1 MAASPPA
8 NIDLA
13 AALAE
18 AEELYRARNPK
29 SLAQH
34 RAACEAMPGGNTR
47 SAIPVDPFPLTMA
60 RGEGARLWDLDGHE
74 YTDFLKLC
82 LENADLRLLRPGGS
96 QEPATSEQQERKF
109 ALFNILIS
117 LFERAYIIVYEDEM
131 DRQTRRL
138 WQSWEDF
145 IGEWC
150 RREDFRAALPTL
162 LQGEDEDFVRHITR
176 LAAAEQARTAA

>member
-1 MAASPPA
+1 MTALEGWELASYIVTVIGLP
-8 NIDLA
+8 LA
-13 AALAE
+13 IFLFIFE
-18 AEELYRARNPK
+18 QKKERRNEEEELYQR
-29 SLAQH
+29 LA
-34 RAACEAMPGGNTR
+34 
-47 SAIPVDPFPLTMA
+47 D
-60 RGEGARLWDLDGHE
+60 E

-82 LENADLRLLRPGGS
+82 LENADLRLLRPGGA